1 MRDDIDRFEA
11 RGAQVVAI
19 APDTVA
25 GVAKFV
31 AENAYPFPLL
41 ADESHAVFDAY
52 DVASRMMSLGQ
63 RPAVFLVGRDGVV
76 HYDAVGTQQWQI
88 PSNDTV
94 LEQLAICTVC

>member
-31 AENAYPFPLL
+31 ADNAYPFPLL
-41 ADESHAVFDAY
+41 ADGSHTVFDDY
-52 DVASRMMSLGQ
+52 DVAARLMSLGQ
-63 RPAVFLVGRDGVV
+63 RPGVFLVGRNGVV
-76 HYDAVGTQQWQI
+76 HFDAVGTQQWQI

-94 LEQLAICTVC
+94 LEQLVTCTAC